1 MIQRLFTSTVAVI
14 AFLSLS
20 LLNAQ
25 TDLNVQT
32 DLNIQAGTEFFPVE
46 DLQPGM
52 KGIGK
57 TCFHGTTPEEFQVE
71 ILGVLRGVEPGADA
85 VLARLNGALIQKTG
99 VFEGMSGSPVFIDG
113 KLLGAVAFTYPY
125 AKEAICGIT
134 PITQMIDSFKE
145 SPIPQL
151 EFHIEV
157 KSNASLRS
165 LIHPSGTGS
174 PSSANEVASDDDG
187 KRPIS
192 TTLNGH
198 SLVPIATPLSLG
210 GLDAKTLRLFRPKF
224 RAMGLSVLQG
234 VGGGSRGESGRTAVD
249 SESPPLEPGS
259 NIVIPLIRGDLD
271 VSAGGTV
278 TYIKGHELYAFGH
291 SLLELGFTELPV
303 HKARTIFIF
312 PSIESSFKILEM
324 GEPVG
329 TIRQDRGLGV
339 FGVVGE
345 TPSLLPMKVNLR
357 TSRGEYREF
366 EYELVRDRLLTPL
379 LVNLAVYN
387 TIAVSERGQG
397 VLTLGIQGNI
407 RINNEEPVEMHNRFS
422 SDSGVADA
430 ISLSAAV
437 PLSYLMTFG
446 YKDLDIE
453 AVDIEITAQESDQ
466 SALLDSI
473 RLNRTEAK
481 AGDDLEIEISYKR
494 ANGDIIQSLYP
505 LTIPSSVTPGLLS
518 VLVADGATLMAMDE
532 EQADEDVLVPRDLS
546 QLIKWINNLRN
557 NDRLYIRLFR
567 REPGAVLRGEGL
579 PGLPPSI
586 LSILGSKRKAGA
598 VSPIGI
604 STFLEYELP
613 QTDYMATGSKILT
626 IRIHP

>member
-14 AFLSLS
+14 AFLSIS

-25 TDLNVQT
+25 TDLNIQMGT
-32 DLNIQAGTEFFPVE
+32 DFFRVE

-57 TCFHGTTPEEFQVE
+57 TCFRGTTPEEFQVE
-71 ILGVLRGVEPGADA
+71 ILGVLRGVEPGANA
-85 VLARLNGALIQKTG
+85 VLARLDGELIKKTG
-99 VFEGMSGSPVFIDG
+99 VFEGMSGSPVFVDG

-125 AKEAICGIT
+125 AKEPICGIT
-134 PITQMIDSFKE
+134 PIIQMIDSFKE
-145 SPIPQL
+145 SVIPEL

-157 KSNASLRS
+157 KSNALLRS
-165 LIHPSGTGS
+165 VTPPSGTGS
-174 PSSANEVASDDDG
+174 PSTANAVTSDDDG
-187 KRPIS
+187 RRPAS
-192 TTLNGH
+192 TSFNGH

-224 RAMGLSVLQG
+224 QAMGLSILQG
-234 VGGGSRGESGRTAVD
+234 VGGGSPGESLQTAVD
-249 SESPPLEPGS
+249 SGSPLLEPGS
-259 NIVIPLIRGDLD
+259 NIAIPLIRGDLD

-278 TYIKGHELYAFGH
+278 TYLNGHELYAFGH
-291 SLLELGFTELPV
+291 SLLELGFTDLPV
-303 HKARTIFIF
+303 HRARTIFIF
-312 PSIESSFKILEM
+312 PSIESSFKILET

-329 TIRQDRGLGV
+329 TIRQDRSMGV

-345 TPSLLPMKVNLR
+345 TPRLLPMKVKLR
-357 TSRGEYREF
+357 TSRGVHREF
-366 EYELVRDRLLTPL
+366 EYELVHDRLLTPL

-397 VLTLGIQGNI
+397 ILTLDIKGDI
-407 RINNEEPVEMHNRFS
+407 RIKNEDSVEVYNRFS

-430 ISLSAAV
+430 ISVSAAV

-494 ANGDIIQSLYP
+494 ANGDIIQHLYP
-505 LTIPSSVTPGLLS
+505 LTIPSSVTPGLLN
-518 VLVADGATLMAMDE
+518 VLIADGATLMSMDE
-532 EQADEDVLVPRDLS
+532 ELADEEVLVPRDLS
-546 QLIKWINNLRN
+546 QLIKLINNIRK
-557 NDRLYIRLFR
+557 NDRLYVRLFR

-586 LSILGSKRKAGA
+586 LSILGSKRRAGA

-613 QTDYMATGSKILT
+613 QTDYLPTGSKILT